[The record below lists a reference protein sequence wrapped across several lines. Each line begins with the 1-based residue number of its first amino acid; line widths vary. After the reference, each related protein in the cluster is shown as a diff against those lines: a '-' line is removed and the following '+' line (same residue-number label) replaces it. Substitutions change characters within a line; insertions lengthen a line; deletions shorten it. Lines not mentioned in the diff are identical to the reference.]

1 QAEDVI
7 RDRNVTGVQTCALPI
22 YSHIR
27 KKVTDDEVI
36 SLIDQENDQY
46 PVHTLCEVLEV
57 PRSTY
62 YQSLTKTVSN
72 RDKENQQLTNRILEI
87 YHERKRRYGAPK
99 IHYLLNQE
107 GYNVSLKRVQR
118 LMKKVDIQSI
128 TVKKF
133 RPTTSKE
140 KDVEHDHRL

>member
-1 QAEDVI
+1 
-7 RDRNVTGVQTCALPI
+7 
-22 YSHIR
+22 
-27 KKVTDDEVI
+27 VI

-87 YHERKRRYGAPK
+87 YHESKRRYGAPK

-107 GYNVSLKRVQR
+107 GYNVSLKRDRKSTR
-118 LMKKVDIQSI
+118 LNSSHVSISYAVFCLKKNISNAIYD
-128 TVKKF
+128 
-133 RPTTSKE
+133 
-140 KDVEHDHRL
+140 

>member
-1 QAEDVI
+1 
-7 RDRNVTGVQTCALPI
+7 
-22 YSHIR
+22 
-27 KKVTDDEVI
+27 
-36 SLIDQENDQY
+36 
-46 PVHTLCEVLEV
+46 VHTLCEVFEV

-72 RDKENQQLTNRILEI
+72 SDKENQQLTNRIIEI
-87 YHERKRRYGAPK
+87 YHESKRRYGAHK

-128 TVKKF
+128 IVTKF
-133 RPTTSKE
+133 RPSPSKE
-140 KDVEHDHRL
+140 KVVERDNLLQRDFR

>member
-1 QAEDVI
+1 APRKESKTKKTNTHNNTRKRKI
-7 RDRNVTGVQTCALPI
+7 KKNTG
-22 YSHIR
+22 HIS
-27 KKVTDDEVI
+27 KKVTDDEII

-87 YHERKRRYGAPK
+87 YHESKRRYGAPK

-107 GYNVSLKRVQR
+107 
-118 LMKKVDIQSI
+118 
-128 TVKKF
+128 
-133 RPTTSKE
+133 
-140 KDVEHDHRL
+140 